1 MHKKL
6 DQRSKI
12 KTKSNDHM
20 KILRILLIIVIICG
34 LSTCFTVGYYYF
46 LYAPYLQIK
55 HVKITGCNKLT
66 PLEILEGAKINT
78 PTNTLLVPTDAI
90 NERLRKYPWVDEIRL
105 KRLFPDKLEIKIS
118 ERRPV
123 AIVYLD
129 APYYIDRG
137 GTIFKKI
144 AHNDSTGYPIITG
157 IDRCRYS
164 KDEGILLSH
173 ALDLIEWIVDS
184 DREDPIQ
191 VSEVHVD
198 RDLGLTL
205 YTLDTRI
212 QVEMGVD
219 GFREKY
225 AYLRRLLTFM
235 QKNGGCGNI
244 TWINLNCGERIF
256 VRKTPDKI
264 NR

>member
-12 KTKSNDHM
+12 KV
-20 KILRILLIIVIICG
+20 LRILLIIVIICG
-34 LSTCFTVGYYYF
+34 LSTCFTVGYYHF

-55 HVKITGCNKLT
+55 HVKITGCNKIT
-66 PLEILEGAKINT
+66 PLKILERAKINT

-90 NERLRKYPWVDEIRL
+90 NERLRKYPWVDEVQL
-105 KRLFPDKLEIKIS
+105 KRVLPDKLEIKIS
-118 ERRPV
+118 ERKPV

-129 APYYIDRG
+129 TPYYIDRG

-144 AHNDSTGYPIITG
+144 ADNDPTDYPIITG

-164 KDEGILLSH
+164 KDEGILSH
-173 ALDLIEWIVDS
+173 ALDLIEWIGDL

-191 VSEVHVD
+191 VSEVHID
-198 RDLGLTL
+198 KDLGLTL
-205 YTLDTRI
+205 YTLDPRI

-219 GFREKY
+219 RFKEKY
-225 AYLRRLLTFM
+225 TYLRRLLTFM
-235 QKNGGCGNI
+235 QKNGGDGNI

-256 VRKTPDKI
+256 VKKIPRIKI